1 MREARFSEGAVLM
14 IPKVCNKCAIEKH
27 KTMIPYNNTG
37 ALKDCK
43 CMRTLSVFFVLLNVI
58 TLVGPV
64 LGVVLAYQDNLK
76 GMVIPPQ
83 VENMVSGSMLTG
95 GKFELPRFVSAT
107 PDVAGRMVTLVF
119 EFTNPFNYDLMVKSI
134 SADVECCQHGFT
146 LGQASLIE
154 PTKIP
159 AGATVELTIR
169 CDWTKEA
176 ENHFNAE
183 HSGATNIDANVVG
196 LSINVN
202 DITIESDEKY
212 PVCVPKTGST
222 MLPQFVSATP
232 DVSGQTVTIVL
243 SYTNPFDYDL
253 MIDSISADI
262 ECSLHGFTLGH
273 ASLVQP
279 TNIAAGATSDVVI
292 RCDWTQAAVDH
303 FHAEHAGA
311 TSLAAKV
318 MNVTIKVNGITV
330 QSDQAYPIDVPI
342 S

>member
-1 MREARFSEGAVLM
+1 M
-14 IPKVCNKCAIEKH
+14 CNKCAIEKH
-27 KTMIPYNNTG
+27 KTRTPYNTTG
-37 ALKDCK
+37 ALKDGE
-43 CMRTLSVFFVLLNVI
+43 CMRVLSVFFILLNVI

-83 VENMVSGSMLTG
+83 VENMMSGSLFTG

-107 PDVAGRMVTLVF
+107 PDLAGRTVTLVF

-134 SADVECCQHGFT
+134 SADVECSMHGFT
-146 LGQASLIE
+146 LGHASLIE
-154 PTKIP
+154 PTNIS

-169 CDWTKEA
+169 CDWTEEA

-183 HSGATNIDANVVG
+183 HPGATNIDAKVVE
-196 LSINVN
+196 LAINVN

-212 PVCVPKTGST
+212 SVCVPKAGSSV
-222 MLPQFVSATP
+222 LPQFVSATP
-232 DVSGQTVTIVL
+232 DVSGRTVTIIL
-243 SYTNPFDYDL
+243 SYTNPFDYAL

-279 TNIAAGATSDVVI
+279 TNIAAGATAEVVV

-311 TSLAAKV
+311 TRLAAEV
-318 MNVTIKVNGITV
+318 VGVTIEVNGITV
-330 QSDQAYPIDVPI
+330 QSDETYPIDVPI